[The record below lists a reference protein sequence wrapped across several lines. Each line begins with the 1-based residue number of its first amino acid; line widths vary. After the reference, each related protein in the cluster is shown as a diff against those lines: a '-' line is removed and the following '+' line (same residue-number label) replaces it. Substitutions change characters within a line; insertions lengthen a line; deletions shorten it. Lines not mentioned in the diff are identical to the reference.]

1 MRTIKNINKG
11 FLLKWLILF
20 WGIFLSKTCFSQ
32 ILNGSFETNDQPSL
46 NNWLI
51 TCDGGESFNDAP
63 ADGGSWCLR
72 LPEGNLQGCF
82 PETAQQKISNIGN
95 GDIWQVSVWARQYE
109 KKTSPTSIY
118 LKVFNTSGDSS
129 VLSKDTTTAKDWTLL
144 TIVDTLSIK
153 EGDSVCIVLDAGVTS
168 GPQLVDS
175 YSYFDLVTATNIGHI
190 VSVNDVK
197 NLSHKDFKLFQ
208 NFPNPFNPATEISFS
223 LPKESYISLKV
234 FDILGREVYILAEGR
249 FNAGKS
255 TISFNAKNLPSG
267 LYFYRLI
274 AGNFM
279 ESRKMLLMK

>member
-1 MRTIKNINKG
+1 MMNIKNITKG

-20 WGIFLSKTCFSQ
+20 WGFFLSETCFSQ
-32 ILNGSFETNDQPSL
+32 ILNGSFETNGQPSL

-51 TCDGGESFNDAP
+51 TCEGGESFYDAP

-82 PETAQQKISNIGN
+82 PEIAQQKIPNIGN

-118 LKVFNTSGDSS
+118 LKVFHPSGDSS
-129 VLSKDTTTAKDWTLL
+129 IIAKDTTTANDWTLL
-144 TIVDTLSIK
+144 TIVDTLLIE
-153 EGDSVCIVLDAGVTS
+153 EGDSVFIVLDAGITS

-175 YSYFDLVTATNIGHI
+175 YSYFDLVTADNIGHI
-190 VSVNDVK
+190 VSLNDVK
-197 NLSHKDFKLFQ
+197 NLSHQDFKLFQ
-208 NFPNPFNPATEISFS
+208 NFPNPFNPVTEISFF

-234 FDILGREVYILAEGR
+234 FDMLGREVDEIAKGS
-249 FNAGKS
+249 FNTGEYK
-255 TISFNAKNLPSG
+255 ISFNAKNLPSG
-267 LYFYRLI
+267 LYFYQLI

-279 ESRKMLLMK
+279 ESRKMILMK